1 MQNRLS
7 SGARLGRQALLFPLC
22 LVLYEFST
30 YIGNDMIQPGMLAV
44 VEQYQA
50 GLDWVPT
57 SMTAYLAG
65 GMFLQWLLGPLSD
78 RVGRRPVMLT
88 GVVWFIVT
96 CLATL
101 FAQNIEQFTF
111 LRFLQGIS
119 LCFIGAVGYAA
130 IQESF
135 EEAVCIKITAL
146 MANVALIAPLLGPLV
161 GAAWVH
167 VLPWEGMFVLF
178 AALAAIAFF
187 GLQRAMPETATRL
200 GEKLS
205 IKELGKDYKLV
216 LKNVRFVAGA
226 LALGFVSLPLLAWI
240 AQSPIIIIS
249 GEHLSSYEY
258 GLLQVPIFGALI
270 AGNLVLARLTS
281 RRTVRSLI
289 IMGGWPISVGLI
301 IAAAATVVSSHAYL
315 WMTAGLSLYAFGI
328 GVANAGLVRLTL
340 FASEMSKGTVSAA
353 MGMLQMLIFTVGI
366 ELSKHA
372 YLLGGNGLFSLFNL
386 ASGVLWLILMVIF
399 LKDKRVG
406 NSGRLKPGFRA
417 LQSLVMVINL
427 MLNDHPFTYA
437 GNMTRIRMCAVNRG
451 WSGCRSN
458 INRLRGSSDTDRLRN
473 IDGRRN
479 NHYFVSAWYIN
490 GNILCKCCSCKSQQH
505 CCHQYTFLHN
515 LLT

>member
-1 MQNRLS
+1 MQTITS
-7 SGARLGRQALLFPLC
+7 STKRLGRQALLFPLC

-44 VEQYQA
+44 VAQYQA
-50 GLDWVPT
+50 GVEWVPT

-78 RVGRRPVMLT
+78 RVGRRPVMLW
-88 GVVWFIVT
+88 GVGWFIVT

-101 FAQNIEQFTF
+101 LAQNIEQFTL

-161 GAAWVH
+161 GAAWIH
-167 VLPWEGMFVLF
+167 VAPWEMMFVLF
-178 AALAAIAFF
+178 AVLALIAFF
-187 GLQRAMPETATRL
+187 GLWRAMPETATRL

-205 IKELGKDYKLV
+205 VKELGRDYREV

-226 LALGFVSLPLLAWI
+226 LSIGFVSLPLLAWI
-240 AQSPIIIIS
+240 AQSPVIIIS
-249 GEHLSSYEY
+249 GEKLSSYEY

-281 RRTVRSLI
+281 RRSVRSLI
-289 IMGGWPISVGLI
+289 ILGGWPIVTGLAV
-301 IAAAATVVSSHAYL
+301 AALATVVSSHAYL

-328 GVANAGLVRLTL
+328 GLANAGLVRLTL
-340 FASEMSKGTVSAA
+340 FGSEMSKGTVSAA

-372 YLLGGNGLFSLFNL
+372 YLLGGNGVFSLFNL
-386 ASGVLWLILMVIF
+386 ANGLLWLGLMVVF
-399 LKDKRVG
+399 LKDKSVG
-406 NSGRLKPGFRA
+406 SG
-417 LQSLVMVINL
+417 LQ
-427 MLNDHPFTYA
+427 P
-437 GNMTRIRMCAVNRG
+437 
-451 WSGCRSN
+451 
-458 INRLRGSSDTDRLRN
+458 
-473 IDGRRN
+473 
-479 NHYFVSAWYIN
+479 
-490 GNILCKCCSCKSQQH
+490 Q
-505 CCHQYTFLHN
+505 
-515 LLT
+515 

>member
-1 MQNRLS
+1 MQNKLA

-50 GLDWVPT
+50 GIDWVPT

-78 RVGRRPVMLT
+78 RIGRRPVMLA
-88 GVVWFIVT
+88 GVVWFIIT
-96 CLATL
+96 CLAIL
-101 FAQNIEQFTF
+101 LAQNIEQFTL

-161 GAAWVH
+161 GAAWIH

-178 AALAAIAFF
+178 AALAAISFF
-187 GLQRAMPETATRL
+187 GLQRAMPETATRI

-205 IKELGKDYKLV
+205 LKELGRDYKLV
-216 LKNVRFVAGA
+216 LKNGRFVAGA

-240 AQSPIIIIS
+240 AQSPIIIIT
-249 GEHLSSYEY
+249 GEQLSSYEY

-270 AGNLVLARLTS
+270 AGNLLLARLTS

-289 IMGGWPISVGLI
+289 IMGGWPIMIGL
-301 IAAAATVVSSHAYL
+301 
-315 WMTAGLSLYAFGI
+315 
-328 GVANAGLVRLTL
+328 ANAGLVRLTL
-340 FASEMSKGTVSAA
+340 FASDMSKGTVSAA

-366 ELSKHA
+366 EISKHA
-372 YLLGGNGLFSLFNL
+372 WLNGGNGLFNLFNL
-386 ASGVLWLILMVIF
+386 VNGILWLSLMVIF
-399 LKDKRVG
+399 LKDKQMG
-406 NSGRLKPGFRA
+406 NSHEG
-417 LQSLVMVINL
+417 
-427 MLNDHPFTYA
+427 
-437 GNMTRIRMCAVNRG
+437 
-451 WSGCRSN
+451 
-458 INRLRGSSDTDRLRN
+458 
-473 IDGRRN
+473 
-479 NHYFVSAWYIN
+479 
-490 GNILCKCCSCKSQQH
+490 
-505 CCHQYTFLHN
+505 
-515 LLT
+515 

>member
-1 MQNRLS
+1 MQS
-7 SGARLGRQALLFPLC
+7 KTMTKKRLGRQALLFPLC

-50 GLDWVPT
+50 GMEWVPT

-78 RVGRRPVMLT
+78 RIGRRPVMLT

-101 FAQNIEQFTF
+101 LAQSIEQFTA

-167 VLPWEGMFVLF
+167 MAPWEMMFVLF
-178 AALAAIAFF
+178 AVLAAIAYY
-187 GLQRAMPETATRL
+187 GLWRAMPETATRL

-205 IKELGKDYKLV
+205 LKELGRDYKAV
-216 LKNVRFVAGA
+216 MKNARFVAGA
-226 LALGFVSLPLLAWI
+226 LATGFVSLPLLAWI
-240 AQSPIIIIS
+240 AQSPVIIIS
-249 GEHLSSYEY
+249 GEQLSSYEY

-270 AGNLVLARLTS
+270 AGNLVLAKLTS

-289 IMGGWPISVGLI
+289 ILGGWPITLGLV
-301 IAAAATVVSSHAYL
+301 IAALATLLSSHAYL
-315 WMTAGLSLYAFGI
+315 WMTAGLSVYAFGI
-328 GVANAGLVRLTL
+328 GLANAGLVRLTL
-340 FASEMSKGTVSAA
+340 FASDISKGTVSAA

-366 ELSKHA
+366 EVSKHA
-372 YLLGGNGLFSLFNL
+372 YLAGGNGLFSLFNL
-386 ASGVLWLILMVIF
+386 LNGLLWLGMMVIF
-399 LKDKRVG
+399 LKDKTVG
-406 NSGRLKPGFRA
+406 NS
-417 LQSLVMVINL
+417 LQ
-427 MLNDHPFTYA
+427 P
-437 GNMTRIRMCAVNRG
+437 
-451 WSGCRSN
+451 
-458 INRLRGSSDTDRLRN
+458 
-473 IDGRRN
+473 
-479 NHYFVSAWYIN
+479 
-490 GNILCKCCSCKSQQH
+490 Q
-505 CCHQYTFLHN
+505 
-515 LLT
+515 